1 MDTAEEREEGHGLH
15 GRGFAYQLQQSIS
28 SHFIEVLETSD
39 DSQFRR
45 CAPFF
50 REKVCSSL
58 FHSSPLNISKLSS
71 IIFLNEFLVE
81 NY

>member
-15 GRGFAYQLQQSIS
+15 GRGFAFQLQQSIS
-28 SHFIEVLETSD
+28 SHFIKVLETSD

-58 FHSSPLNISKLSS
+58 LLSLEHFK
-71 IIFLNEFLVE
+71 IIFLLIFLM
-81 NY
+81 NF